1 MAMAVMSWLIAI
13 PLLGVCT
20 GLRSM
25 IPIALLC
32 WYAWAGYLPVEN
44 TWAFWVAKPV
54 SVGVFTLL
62 ALGELVGDKLASTPS
77 RASVFPFTARVAF
90 GGLVGA
96 LIATGLKGSVVEGV
110 VLGVI
115 GAVVGTLAGYHI
127 RHHLVDQKGWPD
139 LRAAL
144 LEDGI
149 TLVLSFFALA
159 IVTG

>member
-13 PLLGVCT
+13 PVLGLCT

-25 IPIALLC
+25 TPMALLC
-32 WYAWAGYLPVEN
+32 WYAWAGYLPVAG
-44 TWAFWVAKPV
+44 TWAFWAAKPV

-62 ALGELVGDKLASTPS
+62 ALGEYIGDKLPNTPS
-77 RASVFPFTARVAF
+77 RASLFPFAARVGF

-96 LIATGLKGSVVEGV
+96 IIATGLKGAVIEGV

-115 GAVVGTLAGYHI
+115 GAVVGTLGGYHI
-127 RHHLVDQKGWPD
+127 RHHLVKEKGWPD

-144 LEDGI
+144 LEDGV
-149 TLVLSFFALA
+149 TLMLSFFALS